1 MRDSD
6 RRAAPASAGGETWRN
21 WAGNQS
27 ARPRRMASPRS
38 AEEVADEVRRA
49 AADGLTVRMAGT
61 GHSFTPAAVTD
72 GVLLRP
78 GALARIRS
86 VDAAAGLVTAEAGCP
101 LRVLNAELLARGLSL
116 ANMGDIQVQ
125 TVAGAIQTGTHGTGR
140 DVGGMAAQVAGL
152 ELVLADGTIATCSA
166 DSRETPAPSGNAPPS
181 PGSAPPSPGSA
192 PPSSGS
198 APPSSESAPP
208 SPGPASASSGDT
220 PPSPG
225 PAPASPAPAGPPPG
239 LFDAARV
246 GLGALGILTA
256 VTFRVVPSFLL
267 EAREEPM
274 RWSEVISR
282 LDELTSAN
290 EHFEFY
296 WFPHTEGCLTKRN
309 NRSAGPPRPLPR
321 MRYLLDDEFLS
332 NTVFGATCRLGHL
345 VPAAIKPVNAAA
357 GKALGSR
364 TYVDAAYRVFTSPRR
379 VRFKEQEYAIPRE
392 SLADVLAEVRAL
404 FARRDWRIS
413 FPIEVRVTPGD
424 DPWLSTAYRRD
435 SAYIAIHVF
444 HASPHQEYFRDVEAV
459 MIAAGGRPHW
469 GKMHTVGAEYLRQ
482 AYPKHGDF
490 VALRDELDPERRF
503 GNAYLAQVL
512 GP

>member
-6 RRAAPASAGGETWRN
+6 RRAAPASTGGETWRN

-27 ARPRRMASPRS
+27 ARPRRMATPRS
-38 AEEVADEVRRA
+38 ADEVADEVRRA
-49 AADGLTVRMAGT
+49 AADGLTVRMVGT
-61 GHSFTPAAVTD
+61 GHSFTPVAVTD

-78 GALARIRS
+78 GALTRIRS

-140 DVGGMAAQVAGL
+140 DIGGMAAQVADL
-152 ELVLADGTIATCSA
+152 ELVLADGTIVTCSA
-166 DSRETPAPSGNAPPS
+166 DAREAPAPSRNAPAS
-181 PGSAPPSPGSA
+181 F
-192 PPSSGS
+192 
-198 APPSSESAPP
+198 ESAP
-208 SPGPASASSGDT
+208 ASSGDA
-220 PPSPG
+220 PAPSRNAPASPG
-225 PAPASPAPAGPPPG
+225 PAPVSPALAGLPPG

-246 GLGALGILTA
+246 GLGAFGILTA

-309 NRSAGPPRPLPR
+309 NRSAGPPRPLSR

-345 VPAAIKPVNAAA
+345 VPAAIKPVNAVA
-357 GKALGSR
+357 GRALGSR
-364 TYVDAAYRVFTSPRR
+364 IYVDAAYRVFTSPRR

>member
-1 MRDSD
+1 MR
-6 RRAAPASAGGETWRN
+6 RHHRPEPAVTKTGAAPVWRN
-21 WAGNQS
+21 WARTEF
-27 ARPRRMASPRS
+27 ARPRRVATPRS
-38 AEEVADEVRRA
+38 AQEVADEVRRA

-61 GHSFTPAAVTD
+61 GHSFTSAAATD
-72 GVLLRP
+72 GVLLQP
-78 GALARIRS
+78 GGLTGIRS
-86 VDAAAGLVTAEAGCP
+86 VDAAAGLVTVEAGCP

-140 DVGGMAAQVAGL
+140 DIGGMAAQVAAL
-152 ELVLADGTIATCSA
+152 ELVQADGTIVTCSA
-166 DSRETPAPSGNAPPS
+166 DPAAAPP
-181 PGSAPPSPGSA
+181 AA
-192 PPSSGS
+192 
-198 APPSSESAPP
+198 A
-208 SPGPASASSGDT
+208 
-220 PPSPG
+220 
-225 PAPASPAPAGPPPG
+225 PAPAAGTAPAPAASRG

-246 GLGALGILTA
+246 GLGALGVLTA
-256 VTFRVVPSFLL
+256 VTFRVVPAFLL

-274 RWSEVISR
+274 RWSEVLAR
-282 LDELTSAN
+282 LDELTSQN

-309 NRSAGPPRPLPR
+309 NRSAGPPRPLGL

-332 NTVFGATCRLGHL
+332 NTVFGVTCRLGHA
-345 VPAAIKPVNAAA
+345 VPAVIKPINGVA
-357 GKALGSR
+357 GKALGAR

-379 VRFKEQEYAIPRE
+379 VRFKEQEYAVPRE
-392 SLADVLAEVRAL
+392 SLASVLGEVRAL

-424 DPWLSTAYRRD
+424 DPWLSTAYGRA

-444 HASPHQEYFRDVEAV
+444 NASPHLEYFRDVEAV
-459 MIAAGGRPHW
+459 MTAAGGRPHW
-469 GKMHTVGAEYLRQ
+469 GKMHTRSADYLRR
-482 AYPKHGDF
+482 AYPKYGDF

-503 GNAYLAQVL
+503 GNAYLTQVL

>member
-1 MRDSD
+1 MRRHD
-6 RRAAPASAGGETWRN
+6 RSGAAVAVWRN
-21 WAGNQS
+21 WAGNES
-27 ARPRRMASPRS
+27 ARPRRTATPRS
-38 AEEVADEVRRA
+38 AQEVAEEVRRA
-49 AADGLTVRMAGT
+49 GADGLAVRMAGT
-61 GHSFTPAAVTD
+61 GHSFTPAAATD
-72 GVLLRP
+72 GVLLYP
-78 GALARIRS
+78 GGLTGIRA
-86 VDAAAGLVTAEAGCP
+86 VDAAAGLVTVEAGCP
-101 LRVLNAELLARGLSL
+101 LRVLNTALLARGLSL

-152 ELVLADGTIATCSA
+152 ELVLADGSIVTCTA
-166 DSRETPAPSGNAPPS
+166 EDSPK
-181 PGSAPPSPGSA
+181 
-192 PPSSGS
+192 
-198 APPSSESAPP
+198 
-208 SPGPASASSGDT
+208 
-220 PPSPG
+220 
-225 PAPASPAPAGPPPG
+225 

-246 GLGALGILTA
+246 GLGALGVVTA
-256 VTFRVVPSFLL
+256 VTFRVVPAFLL

-309 NRSAGPPRPLPR
+309 NRSPGPPRPLPR
-321 MRYLLDDEFLS
+321 FRYLLDDEFLS
-332 NTVFGATCRLGHL
+332 NTVFGVTCRLGHA
-345 VPAAIKPVNAAA
+345 VPGTIKTVNGVAS
-357 GKALGSR
+357 KALGAR

-392 SLADVLAEVRAL
+392 ALPGVLAEIRDL

-424 DPWLSTAYRRD
+424 DPWLSTAYGRA

-444 HASPHQEYFRDVEAV
+444 HASPHREYFRDVEAV
-459 MIAAGGRPHW
+459 MTAAAGRPHW
-469 GKMHTVGAEYLRQ
+469 GKMHTVGADYLRQ
-482 AYPKHGDF
+482 AYPRHGDF

-503 GNAYLAQVL
+503 GNPYLTQVL
-512 GP
+512 G

>member
-1 MRDSD
+1 MRDID
-6 RRAAPASAGGETWRN
+6 APTAAWRN
-21 WAGNQS
+21 WAGNES
-27 ARPRRMASPRS
+27 ARPRRVATPRS
-38 AEEVADEVRRA
+38 ADQVADEVRKA
-49 AADGLTVRMAGT
+49 AAAGLAVRMAGT

-72 GVLLRP
+72 GLLLRP
-78 GALARIRS
+78 GGLTGIRS
-86 VDAAAGLVTAEAGCP
+86 VDPAAGLATAEAGCP
-101 LRVLNAELLARGLSL
+101 LHVLNAELLSRGLSL

-152 ELVLADGTIATCSA
+152 EMVLADGTIATCSA
-166 DSRETPAPSGNAPPS
+166 G
-181 PGSAPPSPGSA
+181 
-192 PPSSGS
+192 
-198 APPSSESAPP
+198 
-208 SPGPASASSGDT
+208 
-220 PPSPG
+220 
-225 PAPASPAPAGPPPG
+225 APADPTRAGPPPA

-256 VTFRVVPSFLL
+256 VTFRVVPAFLL

-296 WFPHTEGCLTKRN
+296 WFPHSEGCLTKRN
-309 NRSAGPPRPLPR
+309 NRSAGPPRPLAR
-321 MRYLLDDEFLS
+321 LRYLLDDEFLS
-332 NTVFGATCRLGHL
+332 NTVFGITCRLGHA
-345 VPAAIKPVNAAA
+345 VPAVIKTVNGVA

-364 TYVDAAYRVFTSPRR
+364 RYTDASHKVFTSPRR

-424 DPWLSTAYRRD
+424 DPWLSTAYGRE

-444 HASPHQEYFRDVEAV
+444 HASPHLEYFRDVEAV
-459 MIAAGGRPHW
+459 MTAAGGRPHW
-469 GKMHTVGAEYLRQ
+469 GKMHTRSAEYLSR
-482 AYPKHGDF
+482 AYPRFGEF

-503 GNAYLAQVL
+503 GNAYLTQVL
-512 GP
+512 GS

>member
-1 MRDSD
+1 MRDTD
-6 RRAAPASAGGETWRN
+6 APRAAPTAAVWRN
-21 WAGNQS
+21 WAGNET
-27 ARPRRMASPRS
+27 ARPARVATPRS
-38 AEEVADEVRRA
+38 AQEVADEIRRA
-49 AADGLTVRMAGT
+49 ATDGLTVRMAGT

-78 GALARIRS
+78 DGLTGIRS
-86 VDAAAGLVTAEAGCP
+86 VDPEAGLVTVEAGCP
-101 LRVLNAELLARGLSL
+101 LRVLNAGLQARGLSL

-140 DVGGMAAQVAGL
+140 DIGGMAAQVAGL
-152 ELVLADGTIATCSA
+152 ELVLADGTITTCTAA
-166 DSRETPAPSGNAPPS
+166 DSPK
-181 PGSAPPSPGSA
+181 
-192 PPSSGS
+192 
-198 APPSSESAPP
+198 
-208 SPGPASASSGDT
+208 
-220 PPSPG
+220 
-225 PAPASPAPAGPPPG
+225 

-246 GLGALGILTA
+246 GLGALGIVTS
-256 VTFRVVPSFLL
+256 VTFKVIPLFLL

-282 LDELTSAN
+282 LDELTSQN

-309 NRSAGPPRPLPR
+309 NRSAGPARPLAR

-332 NTVFGATCRLGHL
+332 NTLFGVTCRLGHA
-345 VPAAIKPVNAAA
+345 VPAVITTVNRAA

-364 TYVDAAYRVFTSPRR
+364 TYVDAAYKVFTSPRR

-392 SLADVLAEVRAL
+392 SLADVLAEIRAL

-424 DPWLSTAYRRD
+424 DPWLSTAYGRD

-459 MIAAGGRPHW
+459 MTAAAGRPHW
-469 GKMHTVGAEYLRQ
+469 GKMHTRSAQYLRQ

-503 GNAYLAQVL
+503 GNAYLVQVL

>member
-1 MRDSD
+1 M
-6 RRAAPASAGGETWRN
+6 
-21 WAGNQS
+21 
-27 ARPRRMASPRS
+27 ARPRS
-38 AEEVADEVRRA
+38 ADEVADEVRRA

-61 GHSFTPAAVTD
+61 GHSFTPVAVTD
-72 GVLLRP
+72 GVLLHP
-78 GALARIRS
+78 GALTRVRS
-86 VDAAAGLVTAEAGCP
+86 VDAAAGLVTVEAGCP

-152 ELVLADGTIATCSA
+152 ELVLADGTIVTCSA
-166 DSRETPAPSGNAPPS
+166 DSPA
-181 PGSAPPSPGSA
+181 
-192 PPSSGS
+192 
-198 APPSSESAPP
+198 
-208 SPGPASASSGDT
+208 PASA
-220 PPSPG
+220 G
-225 PAPASPAPAGPPPG
+225 PAPASSGPTSPGSGPAPDSSAPAPASLPSPPPG

-256 VTFRVVPSFLL
+256 VTFRVVPAFLL

-274 RWSEVISR
+274 RWSEVTAR
-282 LDELTSAN
+282 LDELTSKN

-309 NRSAGPPRPLPR
+309 NRSAGPPRPLSR

-332 NTVFGATCRLGHL
+332 NTVFGVTSRLGNL
-345 VPAAIKPVNAAA
+345 VPAVIKPVNAMA

-364 TYVDAAYRVFTSPRR
+364 VYVDAAYRVFTSPRR
-379 VRFKEQEYAIPRE
+379 VRFKEQEYAVPRE

-459 MIAAGGRPHW
+459 MTAAGGRPHW
-469 GKMHTVGAEYLRQ
+469 GKMHTRSADYLRQ
-482 AYPKHGDF
+482 AYPKHQDF

>member
-1 MRDSD
+1 V
-6 RRAAPASAGGETWRN
+6 
-21 WAGNQS
+21 
-27 ARPRRMASPRS
+27 PRS
-38 AEEVADEVRRA
+38 AHDVADEVRKA

-61 GHSFTPAAVTD
+61 GHSFTPAAATD
-72 GVLLRP
+72 GVLLHP
-78 GALARIRS
+78 GGMTSIRS
-86 VDAAAGLVTAEAGCP
+86 VDAAAGLVTVEAGCP
-101 LRVLNAELLARGLSL
+101 LQVLNTSLQARGLSL

-152 ELVLADGTIATCSA
+152 ELVLADGTIASCSA
-166 DSRETPAPSGNAPPS
+166 DS
-181 PGSAPPSPGSA
+181 
-192 PPSSGS
+192 
-198 APPSSESAPP
+198 
-208 SPGPASASSGDT
+208 
-220 PPSPG
+220 
-225 PAPASPAPAGPPPG
+225 PAGG

-246 GLGALGILTA
+246 GLGALGVVTA
-256 VTFRVVPSFLL
+256 VTFRVVPAFLL

-274 RWSEVISR
+274 QWSEVISR
-282 LDELTSAN
+282 LDELTSEN

-309 NRSAGPPRPLPR
+309 NRSPGPARPLPKF
-321 MRYLLDDEFLS
+321 RYLLDDEFLS
-332 NTVFGATCRLGHL
+332 NTVFGAACRLGHAF
-345 VPAAIKPVNAAA
+345 PAMITTVNGLA

-364 TYVDAAYRVFTSPRR
+364 SYTDAAYRVFTSPRR
-379 VRFKEQEYAIPRE
+379 VRFKEEEYAIPRE
-392 SLADVLAEVRAL
+392 CLHDVLAEIKAL

-424 DPWLSTAYRRD
+424 DPWLSTAYGRA

-444 HASPHQEYFRDVEAV
+444 HASPHREYFRDVEGVMTAV
-459 MIAAGGRPHW
+459 GGRPHW
-469 GKMHTVGAEYLRQ
+469 GKMHTRSAEYLRQ

-503 GNAYLAQVL
+503 GNPYLTQVL

>member
-1 MRDSD
+1 MRRHD
-6 RRAAPASAGGETWRN
+6 RSGTAAAVWRN
-21 WAGNQS
+21 WAGNES
-27 ARPRRMASPRS
+27 ARPRRTVTPRS
-38 AEEVADEVRRA
+38 AHEVAEEIRRA
-49 AADGLTVRMAGT
+49 AADGLAVRMAGT
-61 GHSFTPAAVTD
+61 GHSFTPAAATD
-72 GVLLRP
+72 GVLLKP
-78 GALARIRS
+78 GGLTGVRA

-101 LRVLNAELLARGLSL
+101 LRVLNAALLARGLSL

-152 ELVLADGTIATCSA
+152 ELVLADGSIVTCTA
-166 DSRETPAPSGNAPPS
+166 EDSPK
-181 PGSAPPSPGSA
+181 
-192 PPSSGS
+192 
-198 APPSSESAPP
+198 
-208 SPGPASASSGDT
+208 
-220 PPSPG
+220 
-225 PAPASPAPAGPPPG
+225 

-246 GLGALGILTA
+246 GLGALGVVTA
-256 VTFRVVPSFLL
+256 VTFRVVPAFLL

-274 RWSEVISR
+274 RWSEVIGR
-282 LDELTSAN
+282 LDELTTAN

-309 NRSAGPPRPLPR
+309 NRSPGPPRPLPR
-321 MRYLLDDEFLS
+321 LRYLLDDEFLS
-332 NTVFGATCRLGHL
+332 NTVFGVTCRLGH
-345 VPAAIKPVNAAA
+345 AAPGMIKTVNGVAS
-357 GKALGSR
+357 KALGAR
-364 TYVDAAYRVFTSPRR
+364 TYTDAAYRVFTSPRR

-392 SLADVLAEVRAL
+392 ALADVLAEIRDL

-424 DPWLSTAYRRD
+424 DPWLSTAYGRA

-444 HASPHQEYFRDVEAV
+444 HASPHREYFRDVEAV
-459 MIAAGGRPHW
+459 MTAAAGRPHW
-469 GKMHTVGAEYLRQ
+469 GKMHTVGAEYLRR
-482 AYPKHGDF
+482 AYPRHGDF

>member
-1 MRDSD
+1 VKLVVKSRYFHDRQNGPMRDID
-6 RRAAPASAGGETWRN
+6 APTAAWRN
-21 WAGNQS
+21 WAGNES
-27 ARPRRMASPRS
+27 ARPRRVATPRS
-38 AEEVADEVRRA
+38 ADQVADEVRKA
-49 AADGLTVRMAGT
+49 AAAGLTVRMAGT

-78 GALARIRS
+78 GGLTGIRS
-86 VDAAAGLVTAEAGCP
+86 VDPAAGLATAEAGCP
-101 LRVLNAELLARGLSL
+101 LHVLNAELLSRGLSL

-152 ELVLADGTIATCSA
+152 EMVLADGTIATCSA
-166 DSRETPAPSGNAPPS
+166 G
-181 PGSAPPSPGSA
+181 
-192 PPSSGS
+192 
-198 APPSSESAPP
+198 
-208 SPGPASASSGDT
+208 
-220 PPSPG
+220 
-225 PAPASPAPAGPPPG
+225 APADPTRAGPPPA

-256 VTFRVVPSFLL
+256 VTFRVVPAFLL

-296 WFPHTEGCLTKRN
+296 WFPHSEGCLTKRN
-309 NRSAGPPRPLPR
+309 NRSAGPPRPLAR
-321 MRYLLDDEFLS
+321 LRYLLDDEFLS
-332 NTVFGATCRLGHL
+332 NTVFGITCRLGHA
-345 VPAAIKPVNAAA
+345 VPAVIKTVNGVA

-364 TYVDAAYRVFTSPRR
+364 RYTDASHKVFTSPRR

-424 DPWLSTAYRRD
+424 DPWLSTAYGRE

-444 HASPHQEYFRDVEAV
+444 HASPHLEYFRDVEAV
-459 MIAAGGRPHW
+459 MTAAGGRPHW
-469 GKMHTVGAEYLRQ
+469 GKMHTRSAEYLSR
-482 AYPKHGDF
+482 AYPRFGEF

-503 GNAYLAQVL
+503 GNAYLTQVL
-512 GP
+512 GS